1 LLQPG
6 HSTSL
11 RCLFAPSPRLGC
23 ILSVI
28 EILRQLTFPLAL
40 ESGNVSKMEMKD
52 ARIEQGGAVLCR
64 IIGAR
69 LTSVDFVLDYLI
81 LGFDAV
87 D

>member
-1 LLQPG
+1 VAQVTIVIRPFHSNPLLGRQM
-6 HSTSL
+6 
-11 RCLFAPSPRLGC
+11 
-23 ILSVI
+23 SVI
-28 EILRQLTFPLAL
+28 AILRQLTFPLAL